1 MFEINLEGHLAWVT
15 GSSRGIGRQVVLSC
29 AKAGADV
36 VICYN
41 KSRTSAEEIARSV
54 ESEYKRHALI
64 LELDTTSEKS
74 CQAAY
79 ELIQSTFNRSPD
91 ILVNCAGITRDN
103 LFLMTP
109 SKDWEDVLNVNLM
122 GYVNTTKLVLQ
133 DMAYNRWGRVI
144 NISSVAATKGG
155 RGQANYAASKG
166 AVEAMSRTV
175 ACEVA
180 KQGIRV
186 NCIAPGVI
194 DTKMSQ
200 EVRTLAS
207 DEILKRQ
214 LVKRFGNCEEV
225 AAWVVMLCSDYGDF
239 VTGTTIHID
248 GGLKMP

>member
-1 MFEINLEGHLAWVT
+1 MFELNLEGHLAWIT
-15 GSSRGIGRQVVLSC
+15 GSSRGIGSQIVLAC

-41 KSRTSAEEIARSV
+41 KSKTEAEQIANSV
-54 ESEYKRHALI
+54 ETEYKRKAL
-64 LELDTTSEKS
+64 LVELDTTQEES
-74 CQAAY
+74 CSSAY
-79 ELIQSTFNRSPD
+79 ERIQSSFNRSPD

-109 SKDWEDVLNVNLM
+109 SSDWEDILKVNLM
-122 GYVNTTKLVLQ
+122 GYVNTTRLVLQ

-166 AVEAMSRTV
+166 AVEAMSRSL

-186 NCIAPGVI
+186 NCIAPGVV
-194 DTKMSQ
+194 DTKMSK
-200 EVRTLAS
+200 EVRSLAS

-214 LVKRFGNCEEV
+214 LVKRFATCEEI

>member
-1 MFEINLEGHLAWVT
+1 MFNLSLENKLAWIT
-15 GSSRGIGRQVVLSC
+15 GSSRGIGRQVAISC
-29 AKAGADV
+29 AKAGADIV
-36 VICYN
+36 VSYN
-41 KSRTSAEEIARSV
+41 KSKDEATKVVSLIENEYQRKVLAV
-54 ESEYKRHALI
+54 ELLVQDS
-64 LELDTTSEKS
+64 TS
-74 CQAAY
+74 CQKAFQK
-79 ELIQSTFNRSPD
+79 IQDFFGTSPD

-103 LFLMTP
+103 LFLMIP
-109 SKDWEDVLNVNLM
+109 EQDWKDVIEVNLM

-133 DMAYNRWGRVI
+133 DMAYKRWGRVI

-155 RGQANYAASKG
+155 RGQSNYAASKG
-166 AVEAMSRTV
+166 ALEAMSRSL

-186 NCIAPGVI
+186 NCIAPGVV

-200 EVRTLAS
+200 QVRSLAT

-214 LVKRFGNCEEV
+214 LVKRFATCEEI
-225 AAWVVMLCSDYGDF
+225 AAWVVMLCSEYGDF